1 MTLEEFRIETAGL
14 TGNMDLYFISK
25 IPLEE
30 VDINLDSVEVSK
42 YVDDIEIKT
51 VLDRI
56 NLIAD

>member
-14 TGNMDLYFISK
+14 PGNMDLYFISK